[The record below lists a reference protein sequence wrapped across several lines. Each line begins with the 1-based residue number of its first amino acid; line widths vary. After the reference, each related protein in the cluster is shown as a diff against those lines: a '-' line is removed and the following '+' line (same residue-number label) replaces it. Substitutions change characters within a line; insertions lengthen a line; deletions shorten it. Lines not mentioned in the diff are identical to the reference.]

1 MLETIVKDMNYAEIL
16 QKQKIFFNSQKT
28 KDLTFRKTQL
38 KKLKQ
43 LVKNNEKLL
52 YEAIYIDFKKSEF

>member
-1 MLETIVKDMNYAEIL
+1 MNYAEIL

-52 YEAIYIDFKKSEF
+52 YDAIYKDFKKSLKAAKKA

>member
-52 YEAIYIDFKKSEF
+52 YDAIYKDFKKSEF

>member
-1 MLETIVKDMNYAEIL
+1 MNYAEIL

-52 YEAIYIDFKKSEF
+52 YEAI

>member
-52 YEAIYIDFKKSEF
+52 YEAIYKDFKKSEF